1 MVAFLAAAWLV
12 AAEAAAAADAPAT
25 TSPAP
30 AESADVVALER
41 LWSGVRDSSEEV
53 LMGLDRDGAPWL
65 QMGERRVR
73 TVVAPVS
80 VGWLGPHV
88 LYLEEFLEDEPQH
101 PRRQV
106 LIDLEP
112 GGATHSV
119 RARLYTFAEPWR
131 WTHLGYRGPLA
142 TTLTQQ
148 DVVPSD
154 GCELA
159 LTRSGEQFR
168 GGIVGRRC
176 LDPASGV
183 PRYLDYQ
190 LLISE
195 DLYWYRRRLLRQS
208 DGELQQ
214 EVIGFDRFQPDEARL
229 YSCRITWSASGKR
242 RDQRPLLTLDL
253 SEAGGRGRF
262 TTPDGRAFELT
273 LHGRDWP
280 FASDRDALLLLL
292 REENALSPL
301 ATAWAQLDEQQVV
314 LELGWLAVRCG
325 SIAPDSEELAQ

>member
-1 MVAFLAAAWLV
+1 MQ
-12 AAEAAAAADAPAT
+12 T
-25 TSPAP
+25 
-30 AESADVVALER
+30 
-41 LWSGVRDSSEEV
+41 
-53 LMGLDRDGAPWL
+53 
-65 QMGERRVR
+65 GERRVR

-88 LYLEEFLEDEPQH
+88 LYLEEFLEDEPRQ
-101 PRRQV
+101 PRRQL

-112 GGATHSV
+112 GEAEHSV
-119 RARLYTFAEPWR
+119 RARLYAFAEPWR
-131 WTHLGYRGPLA
+131 WTHLGYRAPLA
-142 TTLTQQ
+142 ATVRQQ
-148 DVVPSD
+148 DILPAD
-154 GCELA
+154 GCELI

-168 GGIVGRRC
+168 GGTVGRQC
-176 LDPASGV
+176 LDPVTPGS
-183 PRYLDYQ
+183 RSLDYQ

-229 YSCRITWSASGKR
+229 YSCRIAWSPSGRR
-242 RDQRPLLTLDL
+242 RDQRALLTLDL
-253 SEAGGRGRF
+253 YEAGGRGRF

-292 REENALSPL
+292 REQNAPSPL

-325 SIAPDSEELAQ
+325 SIAPDSDELAQ